1 MDQWKHKGLGK
12 RNNSAKHKQ
21 YNNVIPQEG
30 KALLKNRILIVDDEP
45 DIARVLKMG
54 LEKNGF
60 AVDAYNDPLDVIS
73 KFKTGSYDLLILDIK
88 MPKMNGFELY
98 NKLRQIDEKARI
110 CFITAYELYFD
121 EFKRIFPK
129 IKVECFIR
137 KPVSIDN
144 LAHVIKEELQQEDS
158 TKDQDVQ
165 K

>member
-1 MDQWKHKGLGK
+1 
-12 RNNSAKHKQ
+12 
-21 YNNVIPQEG
+21 
-30 KALLKNRILIVDDEP
+30 LLKNRILVVDDEP
-45 DIARVLKMG
+45 DIAQVLKMG

-60 AVDAYNDPLDVIS
+60 AVDAYNNPLDAIS
-73 KFKTGSYDLLILDIK
+73 NFKTGSYDLLLLDIK